1 MKRMSEE
8 QEIEITP
15 ELARLFTDDR
25 KEFFLVTLPGLED
38 LVHLEAS
45 EWFPELENGPEHG
58 GVTVRASLAE
68 GLAMNRALKTPTR
81 ILLRATS
88 FRCRDFP
95 KLFQKF
101 STFNWSEWI
110 DPTCELEIHVSAAR
124 SRLKMKKRIEET
136 CLKAWRAYQKKAAVK
151 PSAKKK
157 VGLYVRLND
166 DQCTLSL
173 DTSGDRLHKRGA
185 RVHIGEAPLRE
196 TIAASMLQWM
206 GRTRW
211 AGSDKPI
218 ELIDP
223 MMGSGT
229 FLLEAVVRDRLVEER
244 DFAFSAF
251 PPTPPLTPLLRSVRP
266 RFAKLVGFE
275 MDKKTL
281 SAAKENLSAS
291 KSKIT
296 VELIGEDFFKAEPR
310 AESAEL
316 ERWIVAN
323 PPYGERL
330 KVKEPLAKY
339 YAKLFAQAERVAKPE
354 RACFILPASAA
365 KGRLDLP
372 AQWKVIAKRAFSNG
386 GIPVVAFVFGRIGKN

>member
-1 MKRMSEE
+1 MSND
-8 QEIEITP
+8 QEIEISP
-15 ELARLFTDDR
+15 ELASLFTDDR

-38 LVHLEAS
+38 LVHLEVS
-45 EWFPELENGPEHG
+45 EWFPELESGPEHG
-58 GVTVRASLAE
+58 GVTVRASLPE

-81 ILLRATS
+81 ILLRVAS

-95 KLFQKF
+95 KLYQKF
-101 STFNWSEWI
+101 SAFNWREWI
-110 DPTCELEIHVSAAR
+110 DPTCDLEIHVSATR

-151 PSAKKK
+151 PGSKIKI
-157 VGLYVRLND
+157 GLYVRLSD
-166 DQCTLSL
+166 DICTLSL

-211 AGSDKPI
+211 AGSDDPV

-229 FLLEAVVRDRLVEER
+229 FLLEAVFRDRLIEER

-251 PPTPPLTPLLRSVRP
+251 GATPINTPLLRSVRP
-266 RFAKLVGFE
+266 RFSKLLGFE

-281 SAAKENLSAS
+281 AAAKENLSAV
-291 KSKIT
+291 KGAFDF
-296 VELIGEDFFKAEPR
+296 ELNGEDFFKAKPR
-310 AESAEL
+310 AETPGL
-316 ERWIVAN
+316 QRWIVAN

-339 YAKLFAQAERVAKPE
+339 YAKLFAQAELVAKPE
-354 RACFILPASAA
+354 LACFILPASAA

-372 AQWKVIAKRAFSNG
+372 PQWKVVTKRAFSNG
-386 GIPVVAFVFGRIGKN
+386 GIPVVAFVFGRTGKS